1 MTPFFYAFALVG
13 CALMVLLPAVAT
25 VPALVGVMLWLLY
38 ACATLVLAYL
48 AVHQVEG
55 ADR

>member
-1 MTPFFYAFALVG
+1 
-13 CALMVLLPAVAT
+13 
-25 VPALVGVMLWLLY
+25 MLWLLY